1 MAPVGL
7 RQDVG
12 KATANIIELFC
23 PPVHLFPC
31 ADDAFKNLVQ
41 LARSG
46 KIRAVEV
53 DMEHRIFRPLR
64 LQPFHRQSLE
74 QIPLSLEIAFQGG
87 DQQAFPK
94 AARTAQK
101 VYLAVLD
108 QIVDQRRLVDINVT
122 ILYQLVE
129 TLDSYRIFHHGA
141 LILTPTKKQF
151 YFETGK
157 FSGRF
162 IRLADGYFPE
172 SRTTGRRKRL
182 FPDKK
187 NGNEVHPSRRIEPYR
202 RWHGQTNRD
211 CEHPQRDETSPSSP
225 AAALRSAELYL
236 PQSTRVLAAEY
247 AVGLR
252 TALRRN
258 EACHGLESAAMKPD
272 MPLRPAVS

>member
-94 AARTAQK
+94 AARTAQN
-101 VYLAVLD
+101 VYL
-108 QIVDQRRLVDINVT
+108 DQRRLVDINVT

-141 LILTPTKKQF
+141 LIFDSFKGTILFQNRQAFPATKTVQV
-151 YFETGK
+151 
-157 FSGRF
+157 F
-162 IRLADGYFPE
+162 IPE
-172 SRTTGRRKRL
+172 EFR
-182 FPDKK
+182 
-187 NGNEVHPSRRIEPYR
+187 PS
-202 RWHGQTNRD
+202 
-211 CEHPQRDETSPSSP
+211 
-225 AAALRSAELYL
+225 
-236 PQSTRVLAAEY
+236 
-247 AVGLR
+247 
-252 TALRRN
+252 
-258 EACHGLESAAMKPD
+258 
-272 MPLRPAVS
+272 